1 MDLSDNIIITTDS
14 FSPEGEIA
22 RFRASLENSGAI
34 VSFTG
39 IVRDLTPTDD
49 LTDTVTALHLQH
61 YPGFTEQQIS
71 TFAQT
76 ALDRFDIQN
85 LLVIHRV
92 GTMAPSD
99 PIVLVAVAA
108 VHRRAAF
115 EAADYLMDYLK
126 SSAPFWKKETR
137 GTQSVWIE
145 PRIEDYKDKAR
156 WDAQNETKDEA

>member
-39 IVRDLTPTDD
+39 IVRDLFGTEEN
-49 LTDTVTALHLQH
+49 TVTALHLQH

-71 TFAQT
+71 AFAQT

-85 LLVIHRV
+85 LLIIHRV

-145 PRIEDYKDKAR
+145 PRIEDYNDKAR

>member
-1 MDLSDNIIITTDS
+1 MDLSDNITITADP
-14 FSPEGEIA
+14 FSPEDELA
-22 RFRASLENSGAI
+22 RFRTSLDNSGAI

-39 IVRDLTPTDD
+39 IVRDFVSTPKN
-49 LTDTVTALHLQH
+49 TDTVTALHLQH

-76 ALDRFDIQN
+76 AVGRFNIQN
-85 LLVIHRV
+85 LLIIHRV
-92 GTMAPSD
+92 GTMAPSE

-115 EAADYLMDYLK
+115 ETADYLMDYLK
-126 SSAPFWKKETR
+126 SAAPFWKKEIR

-145 PRIEDYKDKAR
+145 PRIEDYEDRAR
-156 WDAQNETKDEA
+156 WDAENDTKDRA

>member
-39 IVRDLTPTDD
+39 IVRDLFGMEEN
-49 LTDTVTALHLQH
+49 TVTTLHLQH

-71 TFAQT
+71 AFAQT

-85 LLVIHRV
+85 LLI
-92 GTMAPSD
+92 
-99 PIVLVAVAA
+99 I
-108 VHRRAAF
+108 
-115 EAADYLMDYLK
+115 
-126 SSAPFWKKETR
+126 
-137 GTQSVWIE
+137 
-145 PRIEDYKDKAR
+145 YKDKAR

>member
-14 FSPEGEIA
+14 FSPEDEIA

-39 IVRDLTPTDD
+39 IVRDLFGMEEN
-49 LTDTVTALHLQH
+49 TVTALHLQH

-71 TFAQT
+71 AFAQT

-145 PRIEDYKDKAR
+145 PRIEDYNDKAR